1 MLTFILIFTNVYTA
15 SIMNRR
21 SHKINNFGR
30 NFNISFE
37 NVTKMLLG
45 NTKKN
50 TCFFFMFFFDNL
62 SSALRKRGMLIA
74 YTKLFQKNSY
84 WVLLVKDVNDKY
96 KLVYK
101 NKLKS

>member
-37 NVTKMLLG
+37 NVTRMLLG

-50 TCFFFMFFFDNL
+50 TCFFSHSFLTIYPQRSLQQHSYLYGICACENCKCDK
-62 SSALRKRGMLIA
+62 SVVVDS
-74 YTKLFQKNSY
+74 KNECEACQ
-84 WVLLVKDVNDKY
+84 
-96 KLVYK
+96 
-101 NKLKS
+101 